1 MGSET
6 LQSENVDSQGKYK
19 EKRIQYYES
28 SQ

>member
-6 LQSENVDSQGKYK
+6 FQSENVENQGKYK